1 MKLLVNT
8 EYTSLE
14 PSLWNLPDLF
24 RLQGRTVYKSRNEL
38 RVLELQDLSINVK
51 QYRIPIFI
59 NRIIYT
65 FFRKSKARRAYEY
78 AMILKGKGFGTPEPI
93 AYLELKS
100 KGLLSGSYFVSRQ
113 ISDFR
118 MMREF
123 ADGSDITGREDII
136 EALGVFVAR
145 LHQEDI
151 LHLDLSVGNILFKKD
166 EKGIH
171 FWLVDLNRMRFC
183 PISQEKGC
191 KNFERLRGCEA
202 YFRVLANS
210 YSRERGFDSAQC
222 LEKIMYYQKKSVLA
236 FRAKMERKV
245 KRRHFF
251 SIPFRQK

>member
-1 MKLLVNT
+1 MKLFVNS
-8 EYTSLE
+8 EYATLTTSLR
-14 PSLWNLPDLF
+14 NLPDLF

-51 QYRIPIFI
+51 YYRIPILI

-65 FFRKSKARRAYEY
+65 FFRKSKASRAYEY
-78 AMILKGKGFGTPEPI
+78 AKILKEKGFGTPEPI

-100 KGLLSGSYFVSRQ
+100 NGLISDSYFVSKQ
-113 ISDFR
+113 IPDFR

-136 EALGVFVAR
+136 EAMGVFVAR
-145 LHQEDI
+145 LHLAGI

-183 PISQEKGC
+183 PIGQEKGC

-202 YFRVLANS
+202 YFRVLASS
-210 YSRERGFDSAQC
+210 YARERGFDSAQC
-222 LEKIMYYQKKSVLA
+222 LKKIMYYQKKSVRT
-236 FRAKMERKV
+236 FRAKMERKK
-245 KRRHFF
+245 KRHHFF

>member
-1 MKLLVNT
+1 MKLLINT
-8 EYTSLE
+8 EYAFIKPFLS
-14 PSLWNLPDLF
+14 NLPELF

-38 RVLELQDLSINVK
+38 RVIELQDLSINVK

-59 NRIIYT
+59 NRIMYT
-65 FFRKSKARRAYEY
+65 FFRKSKASRAFEY
-78 AMILKGKGFGTPEPI
+78 AMILKEKGIGTPEPI

-100 KGLLSGSYFVSRQ
+100 KGLLSGSYFVSKQ
-113 ISDFR
+113 IPDFR

-123 ADGSDITGREDII
+123 ADGSDITDREDII

-145 LHQEDI
+145 LHQAGI

-166 EKGIH
+166 EKGIQ

-183 PISQEKGC
+183 PIGQEKGC

-202 YFRVLANS
+202 YFRVLASS
-210 YSRERGFDSAQC
+210 YAKELGYDSAQC
-222 LEKIMYYQKKSVLA
+222 LEKIMYYQKKSVRA
-236 FRAKMERKV
+236 FRAKMERKK